1 MKRVTSLGVVSPCST
16 CANQRSVSDSNG
28 NMNICPRRSW
38 QSQYV
43 TEIAGDTNAQARAAS
58 IKQLALTGTT
68 TDPSLTTP
76 LQNPVLDT
84 DGATVLVWTALF
96 APNRAKLDVNGNLIN
111 PNLSD
116 GQSGYDTNYIIC
128 EQYPYTPNVD
138 EHGYYLNGALKE
150 WEPIQVTQGVD
161 QYEPDGVTL
170 KHIAGTVNRASF
182 GGTIVRNPVLFDN
195 APSGT

>member
-1 MKRVTSLGVVSPCST
+1 MDRSSSLGVVSPCST

-43 TEIAGDTNAQARAAS
+43 TEIAGDTNAQARAAA
-58 IKQLALTGTT
+58 IKQLALTGTAE
-68 TDPSLTTP
+68 DPSLTTP

-96 APNRAKLDVNGNLIN
+96 APNRAKLDVNGNLVN
-111 PNLSD
+111 PNISD
-116 GQSGYDTNYIIC
+116 GESGYDTNYIVC

-150 WEPIQVTQGVD
+150 WEPVQVTQRVD
-161 QYEPDGVTL
+161 QYEPGGITL

-182 GGTIVRNPVLFDN
+182 GGTIVRNPVLSDN